1 MSYNRNMKFIP
12 FEVNSGNKNMQ
23 IDKDLLEEAIRCQ
36 SKEPIFRLYGWSPK
50 CVSIGRNQKSDF
62 IDKAFLKKNG
72 IDLVKR
78 ITGGRALLHDKE
90 LTYSYICPAS
100 SLKDGDS
107 VMGSYREISQIFID
121 MFKKIDIELEISRK
135 HHTNTDANYCM
146 MIATGA
152 DLCYKGKKLIGS
164 AQFRKDGYI
173 LQHGSILFDYNKDL
187 LEKLFKEKVNKNY
200 ITCMKEIN
208 PFITIVDLLH
218 LWDNM

>member
-1 MSYNRNMKFIP
+1 MRYIP
-12 FEVNSGNKNMQ
+12 FEVHTGNKNMQ
-23 IDKDLLEEAIRCQ
+23 IDKELLEDAIRRQ
-36 SKEPIFRLYGWSPK
+36 SKETIFRFYGWSPK
-50 CVSIGRNQKSDF
+50 CVSLGRNQKADF
-62 IDKAFLKKNG
+62 VDKAVLKKNG

-100 SLKDGDS
+100 SLQDGES
-107 VMGSYREISQIFID
+107 IMGSYYEISQIFID
-121 MFKKIDIELEISRK
+121 QFKKIGIELEISRK
-135 HHTNTDANYCM
+135 HHTNTNYNYCM

-173 LQHGSILFDYNKDL
+173 LQHGSILFDYNKTL
-187 LEKLFKEKVNKNY
+187 LESLFKEKVNEEY
-200 ITCMKEIN
+200 ITCMKEID
-208 PFITIVDLLH
+208 PHISIVDILH

>member
-1 MSYNRNMKFIP
+1 MKFIP
-12 FEVNSGNKNMQ
+12 FEVNTGNKNMQ
-23 IDKDLLEEAIRCQ
+23 IDKELLENSIKCQ
-36 SKEPIFRLYGWSPK
+36 SKEHIFRFYGWSPK
-50 CVSIGRNQKSDF
+50 CVSIGRNQKPEF
-62 IDKAFLKKNG
+62 IDRAFLKKNG

-100 SLKDGDS
+100 GLKDGDS
-107 VMGSYREISQIFID
+107 IMGSYREISQIFID
-121 MFKKIDIELEISRK
+121 QFKKIGIELEISRK
-135 HHTNTDANYCM
+135 HHTNTSANYCM

-173 LQHGSILFDYNKDL
+173 LQHGSILFDYNKEL
-187 LEKLFKEKVNKNY
+187 LEGVFKEKVNENY

-208 PFITIVDLLH
+208 PDISIVDLLH

>member
-1 MSYNRNMKFIP
+1 MKFIP
-12 FEVNSGNKNMQ
+12 FEVNTGNKNMQ
-23 IDKDLLEEAIRCQ
+23 IDKELLENSIKSQ
-36 SKEPIFRLYGWSPK
+36 SKEHIFRFYGWSPK
-50 CVSIGRNQKSDF
+50 CVSIGRNQKPEF
-62 IDKAFLKKNG
+62 IDRAFLKKNG

-107 VMGSYREISQIFID
+107 IMGSYREISQIFID
-121 MFKKIDIELEISRK
+121 QFKKIGIELEISRK
-135 HHTNTDANYCM
+135 HHTNTGANYCM

-173 LQHGSILFDYNKDL
+173 LQHGSILFDYNKEL
-187 LEKLFKEKVNKNY
+187 LEAVFKEKVNENY

-208 PFITIVDLLH
+208 PDISIVDLLH